1 MTPTLETPRLRLR
14 PLASSDEADLI
25 ALDSDPEVMRY
36 VGSPAGVKSPAETAE
51 RARLRIRET
60 QRGDYEPLGF
70 WRIEG
75 RGDRAFHGVGALIR
89 MPTGQMPHGNRE
101 GPGGADVDIDVDIE
115 VAYRL
120 ARTAWG
126 QGIATEAAGA
136 LVAHA
141 LGPLALPRVVAVTYP
156 ANQASQRVLDKLGF
170 ERHGLREYKGVQATY
185 HVLTSAAWAA
195 RASGGSVH

>member
-36 VGSPAGVKSPAETAE
+36 VGSPAGVKSPAETVE
-51 RARLRIRET
+51 RARRRIRET
-60 QRGDYEPLGF
+60 GRGAYAPLGF
-70 WRIEG
+70 WRIE
-75 RGDRAFHGVGALIR
+75 DRSEGAFHGVGALI
-89 MPTGQMPHGNRE
+89 QMPA
-101 GPGGADVDIDVDIE
+101 ADDVE

-120 ARTAWG
+120 ARRGWG

-156 ANQASQRVLDKLGF
+156 ENQASQRVLDKLGF
-170 ERHGLREYKGVQATY
+170 ERHGLREYKGVQVTY
-185 HVLTSAAWAA
+185 HVLTSSAWAGRVA
-195 RASGGSVH
+195 GGSVH

>member
-1 MTPTLETPRLRLR
+1 MTPTLETLRLRLR
-14 PLASSDEADLI
+14 PLASSDEADLVAI
-25 ALDSDPEVMRY
+25 DSDPEVMRY
-36 VGSPAGVKSPAETAE
+36 VGSPAGVKSPADTLE

-75 RGDRAFHGVGALIR
+75 RSDGAFHGIGALIR
-89 MPTGQMPHGNRE
+89 MPGGQMPDGE
-101 GPGGADVDIDVDIE
+101 DVE

-120 ARTAWG
+120 ARSAWG
-126 QGIATEAAGA
+126 RGIATEAAGA

-170 ERHGLREYKGVQATY
+170 ERRGIREYNGVQATY
-185 HVLTSAAWAA
+185 HVLTASTWAA
-195 RASGGSVH
+195 RAPGASVH

>member
-51 RARLRIRET
+51 RARLRIREE

-89 MPTGQMPHGNRE
+89 MPGGNRE
-101 GPGGADVDIDVDIE
+101 GPGDADVDVE

>member
-1 MTPTLETPRLRLR
+1 MTPTIETPRLRLR
-14 PLASSDEADLI
+14 PLASSDEADLV

-75 RGDRAFHGVGALIR
+75 RGDRAFHGVGALVR
-89 MPTGQMPHGNRE
+89 MPESN
-101 GPGGADVDIDVDIE
+101 DVE

-120 ARTAWG
+120 ARSAWG
-126 QGIATEAAGA
+126 RGIATEAASA

-141 LGPLALPRVVAVTYP
+141 LGPLGLPRVVAVTYP
-156 ANQASQRVLDKLGF
+156 ENQASQRVLDKLDF
-170 ERHGLREYKGVQATY
+170 ERRGIREYKGVQATY
-185 HVLTSAAWAA
+185 HVLTSSAWVA
-195 RASGGSVH
+195 RAAGGSVH

>member
-36 VGSPAGVKSPAETAE
+36 VGSPAGVKSPAETRE
-51 RARLRIRET
+51 RARLRIREE

-75 RGDRAFHGVGALIR
+75 RGDQGFHGVGALI
-89 MPTGQMPHGNRE
+89 QMPDGH
-101 GPGGADVDIDVDIE
+101 DVE

>member
-14 PLASSDEADLI
+14 PLASSDEADLV

-36 VGSPAGVKSPAETAE
+36 VGSPAGVKSPAETAA

-75 RGDRAFHGVGALIR
+75 RADRAFHGVGALIR
-89 MPTGQMPHGNRE
+89 MPAGNRE
-101 GPGGADVDIDVDIE
+101 GPGDSDVDVE

-120 ARTAWG
+120 ARNAWG

-156 ANQASQRVLDKLGF
+156 ENQASQRVLDKLGF
-170 ERHGLREYKGVQATY
+170 ERHGLREYKGVQVTY
-185 HVLTSAAWAA
+185 HVLTSSAWAA
-195 RASGGSVH
+195 RAAGGSVH

>member
-89 MPTGQMPHGNRE
+89 MPGGNRE
-101 GPGGADVDIDVDIE
+101 GPGDADVDVE

>member
-89 MPTGQMPHGNRE
+89 MP
-101 GPGGADVDIDVDIE
+101 GGDDVE

-126 QGIATEAAGA
+126 QGIASEAAGA

>member
-14 PLASSDEADLI
+14 PLASSDEADLV

-75 RGDRAFHGVGALIR
+75 RADRAFHGVGALIR
-89 MPTGQMPHGNRE
+89 MPSGNRQ
-101 GPGGADVDIDVDIE
+101 GPGVSDVDVE

-120 ARTAWG
+120 ARSAWG

-156 ANQASQRVLDKLGF
+156 ENQASQRVLDKLGF

-185 HVLTSAAWAA
+185 HVLTSSAWAA
-195 RASGGSVH
+195 RAAGGSVH

>member
-1 MTPTLETPRLRLR
+1 MMPTLETPRLRLR
-14 PLASSDEADLI
+14 PLAASDEADLI

-51 RARLRIRET
+51 RARRRIVESA
-60 QRGDYEPLGF
+60 RGDYEPLGF

-75 RGDRAFHGVGALIR
+75 RADHTFHGVGALIR
-89 MPTGQMPHGNRE
+89 MPDGE
-101 GPGGADVDIDVDIE
+101 DVE

-120 ARTAWG
+120 ARAAWG
-126 QGIATEAAGA
+126 RGIATEAAGA

-156 ANQASQRVLDKLGF
+156 ENEASQRVLDKLGF
-170 ERHGLREYKGVQATY
+170 EHRGLRDYKGVLATY
-185 HVLTSAAWAA
+185 HVLSAVAGVSSPRAA
-195 RASGGSVH
+195 VLFIDFVPPPPP

>member
-36 VGSPAGVKSPAETAE
+36 VGSPAGVKSPAETLE
-51 RARLRIRET
+51 RARLRIREE
-60 QRGDYEPLGF
+60 QHGDYEPLGF

-75 RGDRAFHGVGALIR
+75 RSDGAFHGVGALI
-89 MPTGQMPHGNRE
+89 QMPDS
-101 GPGGADVDIDVDIE
+101 ADVE

-185 HVLTSAAWAA
+185 HVLTPAAWAA